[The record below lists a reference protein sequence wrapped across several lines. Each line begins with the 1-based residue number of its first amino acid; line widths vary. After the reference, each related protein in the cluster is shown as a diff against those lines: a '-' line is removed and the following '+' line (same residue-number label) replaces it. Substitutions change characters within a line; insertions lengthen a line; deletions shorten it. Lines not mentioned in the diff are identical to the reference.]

1 MKVTATTN
9 LKAFGEKLREKPK
22 VTAVVGVVN
31 TGSGN
36 PSLTQIMEWLN
47 FGWVQAVTPKQSAY
61 FHLNHGIN
69 LKVGNSLVLPPRPF
83 FTGVFYEKREALLEH
98 LKTYLKQG
106 ISPRDAVLRVARE
119 MQDAAQ
125 AAIAQG
131 HTETMD
137 FARLAPMTME
147 LKAQKA
153 ATDLDKKGR
162 KKRRDSTGFALSDRP
177 FASDGARQMRD
188 AIKYELKE

>member
-1 MKVTATTN
+1 MGAGRNSETIS
-9 LKAFGEKLREKPK
+9 LFPPK
-22 VTAVVGVVN
+22 
-31 TGSGN
+31 SRH
-36 PSLTQIMEWLN
+36 
-47 FGWVQAVTPKQSAY
+47 QSEGRQFAC
-61 FHLNHGIN
+61 
-69 LKVGNSLVLPPRPF
+69 SAPRPF

-106 ISPRDAVLRVARE
+106 ISPREAVLRVARE

-137 FARLAPMTME
+137 FARLSPMTME

-153 ATDLDKKGR
+153 ATDLDKNGR